1 MNEEITTGNLARLF
15 DVTAK
20 TIAELAKR
28 NIITKGSKRGTW
40 DTWDSVNGYV
50 KHLREEAAGRGGDT
64 GADVRARNSAVGR
77 ELEGR
82 SDACQRQNA
91 ICAIFPLET

>member
-1 MNEEITTGNLARLF
+1 MNEEITTANLARLF

-40 DTWDSVNGYV
+40 DSVNGYV
-50 KHLREEAAGRGGDT
+50 KHLREEGAGRGGART
-64 GADVRARNSAVGR
+64 CGRATPRLGR

-91 ICAIFPLET
+91 MCAIFPLET

>member
-1 MNEEITTGNLARLF
+1 MNEEITTGSLARLF

-28 NIITKGSKRGTW
+28 NIITKGSKRG
-40 DTWDSVNGYV
+40 TWDSVNGYV

-64 GADVRARNSAVGR
+64 GADVRARNSAVGP
-77 ELEGR
+77 G
-82 SDACQRQNA
+82 A
-91 ICAIFPLET
+91 